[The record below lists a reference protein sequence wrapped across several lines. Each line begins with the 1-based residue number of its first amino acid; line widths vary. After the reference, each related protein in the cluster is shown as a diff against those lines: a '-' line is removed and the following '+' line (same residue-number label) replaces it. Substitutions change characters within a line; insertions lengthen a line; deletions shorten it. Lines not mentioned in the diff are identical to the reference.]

1 MLVAASAPVLTNL
14 ALRIEGV
21 PEFEAYPDP
30 IPDLFCGNPLVVSGK
45 FAGEFPGA
53 LTLYGTLPSGQ
64 VYQTTVSC
72 SRQSP

>member
-14 ALRIEGV
+14 TLRIEGL

-45 FAGEFPGA
+45 FTGEFPGV
-53 LTLYGTLPSGQ
+53 LTLSGTLPTGQ
-64 VYQTTVSC
+64 VYQTTVS
-72 SRQSP
+72 Q